1 VNIFATLR
9 IAVLAL
15 LRNKMRSFL
24 TVLGIIIG
32 VGAVI
37 AMVAIGEGAKA
48 EVQKTFDA
56 MGTNMLVVRS
66 GSSRTGGVRGGAG
79 SQPTL
84 TWDDVTAIRNEAGG
98 VARVSPSLRQ
108 SAQILGDGQN
118 WTSSVE
124 GVATDYFPIRA
135 WSLQH
140 GSFFTE
146 ADVSSSA
153 KVALLGGT
161 VSDNLFGAG
170 ANAVGS
176 VVRINNMPFEVVGV
190 LARKGQ
196 SGMGQD
202 SDDVVLIPVTTFASK
217 IQGGL
222 KKYLQGSIY
231 VGATS
236 SADTS
241 LAQRQVE
248 ALLRARHRVRDGADD
263 DFTVNNLAEIAS
275 ARQEGTETMTRLL
288 AGIALVSLLVGG
300 IGIMNIMLVSVTER
314 TREIGLRMA
323 IGAKPG
329 DIRLQFVIEAVVLSV
344 IGGAF
349 GVGLGVGAAEYM
361 ASQYGWAT
369 LVQPQIVVISL
380 GFSAVVGIGF
390 GLYPAHKASG
400 LDPIQ
405 ALRFE

>member
-1 VNIFATLR
+1 MNIFATLR

-124 GVATDYFPIRA
+124 GVATDYFAIRA
-135 WSLQH
+135 WSLQY
-140 GSFFTE
+140 GGFFTE

-236 SADTS
+236 SADTT

>member
-1 VNIFATLR
+1 MNIFATLR

-124 GVATDYFPIRA
+124 GVATDYFAIRA

-140 GSFFTE
+140 GGFFTE

-323 IGAKPG
+323 VGARG
-329 DIRLQFVIEAVVLSV
+329 RDILAQFLIEAVTLSL
-344 IGGAF
+344 IGGAI
-349 GVGLGVGAAEYM
+349 GVLLGAVATWGVARFSGWNVDMSAA
-361 ASQYGWAT
+361 S
-369 LVQPQIVVISL
+369 IVL
-380 GFSAVVGIGF
+380 AAGFSAFVGVFFGF
-390 GLYPAHKASG
+390 YPARRASR
-400 LDPIQ
+400 LLPIQ
-405 ALRFE
+405 ALRYE